1 MATIQRWPSKNEL
14 LQAFHVTKQT
24 AITKDAYKCFFG
36 EAPAL
41 NTLNAIYGN
50 GTAEEWLTY
59 QLAELSEFSGARDK
73 ITQGQLRQSVNLIL
87 GEYGNLTLA
96 EFMLFC
102 RRMKLGRYKSFYG
115 SVDPMAIMRS
125 LVTFMSERN
134 EARAEH
140 EAAHTKRCIE
150 EEKGKT
156 YLDYTEFKL
165 IQYAEAEYAM
175 NTRDEDEKIELKYK
189 LKKRRL

>member
-1 MATIQRWPSKNEL
+1 MTIARWPTKKEL
-14 LQAFHVTKQT
+14 LQTFHVAKQIV
-24 AITKDAYKCFFG
+24 ITKDANKCFFS
-36 EAPAL
+36 ETPVL
-41 NTLNAIYGN
+41 NTLNILYGN

-73 ITQGQLRQSVNLIL
+73 ITQGQLRQSVYLIL

-102 RRMKLGRYKSFYG
+102 RRMKLGRYESFYG

-125 LVTFMSERN
+125 LVTFMGERN
-134 EARAEH
+134 DAWTER
-140 EAAHTKRCIE
+140 EAANTKRRIE
-150 EEKGKT
+150 EEKRKT

-175 NTRDEDEKIELKYK
+175 NTRAEDEEIELKYK